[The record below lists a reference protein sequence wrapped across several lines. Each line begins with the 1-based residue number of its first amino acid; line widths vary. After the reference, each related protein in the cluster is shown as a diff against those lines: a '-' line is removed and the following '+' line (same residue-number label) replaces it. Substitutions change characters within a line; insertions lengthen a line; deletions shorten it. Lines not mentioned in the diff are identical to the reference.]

1 MYNCEWLG
9 WMAMLRA
16 LVVPLFRPQCQ
27 NSAMTRVILQVADI
41 VTESGSGLFIMRA
54 PQTSA
59 PRAYPLGWWQ
69 TGPGQAILCPLS
81 YFNSPHSSPLISG
94 RLVCVWLRLSSR
106 FSNWILDTHVTNY
119 LFVLGLLLKFL
130 LTFTL
135 LSWLVIVSSKNW
147 FQISL
152 LRVWFMSTPQYWLW
166 KHFQSSFFHASV

>member
-1 MYNCEWLG
+1 MCNSEWFR
-9 WMAMLRA
+9 WMAMLRDK
-16 LVVPLFRPQCQ
+16 VFPLFSPQCQ
-27 NSAMTRVILQVADI
+27 NYAMTHVIVHVADS
-41 VTESGSGLFIMRA
+41 VTESSSGPFIMGA

-59 PRAYPLGWWQ
+59 TRASSLGRWQ
-69 TGPGQAILCPLS
+69 KGPGQAILCPLS